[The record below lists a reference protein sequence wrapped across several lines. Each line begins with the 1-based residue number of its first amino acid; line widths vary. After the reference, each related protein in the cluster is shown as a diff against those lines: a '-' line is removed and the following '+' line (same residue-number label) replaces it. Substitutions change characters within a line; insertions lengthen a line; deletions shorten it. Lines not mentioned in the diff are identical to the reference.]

1 MTPDKADA
9 ALHRRGHPRQ
19 VRAHQRQRLAPE
31 RTLPAPPP
39 PETGTL
45 KAPARGTLARRL
57 IVGVTIITTTLAISL
72 GLITTVVARQVLTDQ
87 LDRRLTSALDR
98 QPGTDRTANGF
109 PVGVDLP
116 GHPIGTVVVVIYVV
130 SPPDEPIDET
140 AVNGILTSQGIRG
153 VPSNAALWSLYQ
165 IAPDDR
171 AVSVDLKMLGP
182 YRAQSRIIGGNKVIV
197 AFPFRDTREAIFTL
211 LWKLAAIT
219 LLAVLVGLLSV
230 YLVVVRN
237 LRPMTDLASAAHA
250 VTATPLEHGQVNLSV
265 RAPTPRPGQAA
276 EFTDVSEAFNQMLGH
291 VESALQARQL
301 SESRVRRFVADA
313 SHELRNPL
321 AAIRGYAELTRR
333 DRDTMPPQTAR
344 ALKRIDAEAERMSAL
359 VEDLLLLA
367 RLDNDPTPAH
377 EPVDLSEVVVNA
389 TADAQVAGQD
399 HIWSLDVPPEPLVM
413 TGDRHQIH
421 QVVANLLANAR
432 THTPAGTHVH
442 ARLGVDHEPGTN
454 RPWAVVTIQDDGP
467 GIPAA
472 MIGQVCDRFVRVDSA
487 RVRIPD
493 ASARSGSTGLG
504 LSIVAAV
511 VGAHGGTVH
520 VSSRCAADLP
530 DGATKAGDT
539 WTTFTVRLPMTPRPV
554 VRSGSLTPL
563 THLRP

>member
-1 MTPDKADA
+1 MTPDNTDA

-19 VRAHQRQRLAPE
+19 VRAHRRHRSAPE
-31 RTLPAPPP
+31 GTLPAPPR
-39 PETGTL
+39 PETNTL
-45 KAPARGTLARRL
+45 KVPARGTLTRRL
-57 IVGVTIITTTLAISL
+57 IVGVTIITTTLAILL
-72 GLITTVVARQVLTDQ
+72 GTLTAVVARQVLMDQ

-98 QPGTDRTANGF
+98 QPGTDRNAEGF
-109 PVGVDLP
+109 PVGADLP
-116 GHPIGTVVVVIYVV
+116 GQPIGAVVIYVI
-130 SPPDEPIDET
+130 SPNLQVPEET
-140 AVNGILTSQGIRG
+140 AVNGILTPQGIRG
-153 VPSNAALWSLYQ
+153 VPSNAALWTLYQ
-165 IAPDDR
+165 IAPDDH
-171 AVSVDLKMLGP
+171 AVSVDLKLLGH
-182 YRAQSRIIGGNKVIV
+182 YRAQSRIMNGNRVIV
-197 AFPFRDTREAIFTL
+197 ALPMDDTEKVIRNVIWTFGG
-211 LWKLAAIT
+211 IT
-219 LLAVLVGLLSV
+219 LLAILVGLLCV

-276 EFTDVSEAFNQMLGH
+276 EFTEVSEAFNQMLGH
-291 VESALQARQL
+291 VEGALQARQL

-344 ALKRIDAEAERMSAL
+344 ALTRIDAEAERMSAL

-367 RLDNDPTPAH
+367 RLDNDPTAAN

-389 TADAQVAGQD
+389 TADAQVAGPD
-399 HIWSLDVPPEPLVM
+399 HRWSLDVPPVPVTM

-442 ARLGVDHEPGTN
+442 ARLGVDHEPGTG
-454 RPWAVVTIQDDGP
+454 RPFAVVTIQDDGP

-472 MIGQVCDRFVRVDSA
+472 MIGQVFDRFVRADSA
-487 RVRIPD
+487 RVRLPD
-493 ASARSGSTGLG
+493 SSARAGSTGLG

-511 VGAHGGTVH
+511 VAAHGGTVQ
-520 VSSRCAADLP
+520 VASRCAADLP
-530 DGATKAGDT
+530 EGAPGEGDT
-539 WTTFTVRLPMTPRPV
+539 WTTFTVRLPLTPRPAIGAG
-554 VRSGSLTPL
+554 SG
-563 THLRP
+563 H

>member
-19 VRAHQRQRLAPE
+19 VRAHRRQRSAPE
-31 RTLPAPPP
+31 GALPAPPR
-39 PETGTL
+39 PETNTL
-45 KAPARGTLARRL
+45 KVPARGTLARRL
-57 IVGVTIITTTLAISL
+57 IVGVTIITTTLAILL
-72 GLITTVVARQVLTDQ
+72 GTLTTVVARQVLMDQ

-98 QPGTDRTANGF
+98 QPGTDRNAEGF
-109 PVGVDLP
+109 PVGADLP
-116 GHPIGTVVVVIYVV
+116 GQPIGAVVIYVI
-130 SPPDEPIDET
+130 SPNPQDEAPDET
-140 AVNGILTSQGIRG
+140 AINGILTRQGIQA
-153 VPSNAALWSLYQ
+153 VPSNAALNTLYK

-171 AVSVDLKMLGP
+171 AVSVDLQMLGP
-182 YRAQSRIIGGNKVIV
+182 YRAQSRIMKENRVIV
-197 AFPFRDTREAIFTL
+197 ALPLDDTQEAILTL
-211 LWKLAAIT
+211 LGKLAAIT
-219 LLAVLVGLLSV
+219 LLAILVGLLCV

-250 VTATPLEHGQVNLSV
+250 VTATPLEHGQVTLSV

-344 ALKRIDAEAERMSAL
+344 ALTRIDAEAERMSAL

-367 RLDNDPTPAH
+367 RLDNDPTSAN

-389 TADAQVAGQD
+389 TADAQVAGPD
-399 HIWSLDVPPEPLVM
+399 HSWSLDVPPEPVTM

-432 THTPAGTHVH
+432 THTPAGTHVN
-442 ARLGVDHEPGTN
+442 ARLAVDHEPGTA
-454 RPWAVVTIQDDGP
+454 RPFAVVTIQDDGP

-472 MIGQVCDRFVRVDSA
+472 MIGQVFDRFVRADSA

-493 ASARSGSTGLG
+493 SSARAGSTGLG

-511 VGAHGGTVH
+511 VGAHGGTVQ
-520 VSSRCAADLP
+520 VSSRCAAGLP
-530 DGATKAGDT
+530 DGATSEGDT
-539 WTTFTVRLPMTPRPV
+539 WTTFTVRLPLTPRPV
-554 VRSGSLTPL
+554 IGAGSG
-563 THLRP
+563 H